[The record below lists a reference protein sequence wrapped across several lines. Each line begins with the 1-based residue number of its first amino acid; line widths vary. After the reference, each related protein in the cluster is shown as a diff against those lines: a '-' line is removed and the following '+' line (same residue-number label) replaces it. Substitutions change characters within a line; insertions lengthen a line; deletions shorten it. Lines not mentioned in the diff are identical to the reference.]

1 MLYISYWK
9 HLKTFLRS
17 YSYVLPLV
25 VKLFWAIAF
34 VLPISLTTEFPK
46 LLYISGVPVP
56 LKSKRHRGAR
66 ATLTADSISE
76 ACGWM
81 EAMFDP
87 NTSIPLFRIPVISG
101 IGM

>member
-25 VKLFWAIAF
+25 VRPELFWAIAF

-56 LKSKRHRGAR
+56 LKSCSSLA
-66 ATLTADSISE
+66 SYI
-76 ACGWM
+76 
-81 EAMFDP
+81 
-87 NTSIPLFRIPVISG
+87 V
-101 IGM
+101 